1 MFLLYFVII
10 FGVSP
15 FLYFLIARKQYTSEL
30 KPILPF
36 VSLTFIA
43 SLYEFFGTLIF
54 KWNVSYWFIIYDIFS
69 FLSIFYFF
77 FHILQKN
84 FLKFFQL
91 FLLFF
96 VILCFFL
103 FISFEAKDFLTFTS
117 YIDTFITLFILFFT
131 IVWFI
136 KLIIDV
142 YIENLLSTSTFY
154 FISGFVL
161 YYCGTLFLFLLSNYI
176 YKVDSVLFQSYWV
189 VNIVLNL
196 ILRFLLIVGLWKA
209 RVN

>member
-43 SLYEFFGTLIF
+43 SLYEFFGSLIF
-54 KWNVSYWFIIYDIFS
+54 KLDISYWFIIYDVLAYF
-69 FLSIFYFF
+69 SIFYFYS
-77 FHILQKN
+77 HVLQNQFSK
-84 FLKFFQL
+84 
-91 FLLFF
+91 LFF
-96 VILCFFL
+96 FF
-103 FISFEAKDFLTFTS
+103 FISFIIICSLIFVNYSLVEILAITS

-131 IVWFI
+131 IVWFR

-196 ILRFLLIVGLWKA
+196 ILRILLIVGLWKA